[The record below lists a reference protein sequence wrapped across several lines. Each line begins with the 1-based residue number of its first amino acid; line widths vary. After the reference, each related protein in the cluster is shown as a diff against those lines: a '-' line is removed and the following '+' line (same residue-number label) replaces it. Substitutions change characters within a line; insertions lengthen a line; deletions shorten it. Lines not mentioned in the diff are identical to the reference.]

1 MERRQ
6 KEGRKEEG
14 EVRRGRELVW
24 GGGRRG
30 GGEGRRKD
38 YTYRFVTV
46 YWSDLPPVHH
56 PGEPS
61 AVH

>member
-6 KEGRKEEG
+6 KERRKEEG

-24 GGGRRG
+24 GGRRG